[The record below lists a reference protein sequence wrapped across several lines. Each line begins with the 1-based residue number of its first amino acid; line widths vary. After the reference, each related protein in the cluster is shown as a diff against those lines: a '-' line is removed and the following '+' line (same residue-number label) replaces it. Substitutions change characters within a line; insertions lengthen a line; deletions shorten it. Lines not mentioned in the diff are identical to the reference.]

1 MEVAGWVGIKWTGPP
16 ALAQGL
22 VEAHMLSHSP
32 HHTRS
37 PNIRTRSG
45 TTQTGQ
51 LESLL
56 LTPHLPPPPTGTQGS
71 DKPCHLA
78 RTLACLRSVRLFAGL
93 TCYQSLCITDACPG
107 GPSLASF
114 LPPMWGL
121 WGTLGSGCDVRTC
134 PIKVS
139 PCSLP
144 LCPHPEPPQFQRLQ
158 NVPNT
163 FSDHNDPELTRQQTP
178 VFFL

>member
-1 MEVAGWVGIKWTGPP
+1 MASCGHRTGPP

-32 HHTRS
+32 HHTRTL
-37 PNIRTRSG
+37 NTRTRGG
-45 TTQTGQ
+45 TTPTGQ

-71 DKPCHLA
+71 DKPALPFGLLG
-78 RTLACLRSVRLFAGL
+78 RLRSVRLFAGL
-93 TCYQSLCITDACPG
+93 TCYQPSCITDARPG
-107 GPSLASF
+107 GPRPACF

-121 WGTLGSGCDVRTC
+121 WGTAGSGCDVRTR

-158 NVPNT
+158 NVPTHSVTTMTLNLHANKYLSS
-163 FSDHNDPELTRQQTP
+163 FSERP
-178 VFFL
+178 